1 MGKVLCF
8 ANHKGGVGKT
18 TSVANIGKALALK
31 KKKVLL
37 IDTDAQ
43 CNLTTFFMDEN
54 TVEKSVFDS
63 LINKMPLDECKVEID
78 KYLHLVPA
86 SIELASAERLLN
98 LVPIRRESIMADRV
112 AAIRDKYD
120 FILIDCPPALGLV
133 TSNNLVACDSVYI
146 PLMGETL
153 SVKGISMLEDFIEL
167 VQPANPS
174 IHIGGVFITR
184 FNNRKLN
191 NVILSVVQERFG
203 EVLLNTKIRECI
215 SIAEAPAENKTI
227 FDYAPDS
234 NGAEDYTNIAKEIIN
249 KEK

>member
-1 MGKVLCF
+1 
-8 ANHKGGVGKT
+8 
-18 TSVANIGKALALK
+18 
-31 KKKVLL
+31 
-37 IDTDAQ
+37 
-43 CNLTTFFMDEN
+43 MDEN
-54 TVEKSVFDS
+54 NVEKSVFDS
-63 LINKMPLDECKVEID
+63 LINKMQLDEYKVEID

-112 AAIRDKYD
+112 AAIKDKYD

-133 TSNNLVACDSVYI
+133 TSNNLVACDSVYT

-184 FNNRKLN
+184 YNNRKLN

-203 EVLLNTKIRECI
+203 DVLLKTKIRECI

-227 FDYAPDS
+227 YDYAPDS
-234 NGAEDYTNIAKEIIN
+234 NGAGDYTNIAKEIIN